1 MECPPNGTPRSLHYY
16 GVVVA
21 GISSRRERLSS
32 RRPAECFTNSSA
44 DVTGGRACNFYQRAD
59 LSSPFLTACLS
70 LFFFP
75 RLIPATPS
83 RYPRSLPRRCSSSG
97 FPSKRLSSSSSRG
110 KYQGTLSGRVF
121 PAYYLSDPTSI
132 SGPRAF
138 PCREIMHSPSER
150 RREGRRLPR
159 DRARRGF
166 QDNFLSSIREPA
178 LEANSCTIFNAR
190 LNVTS
195 APEKWT
201 IDVEAS
207 FLFLSVKLLGKGKRR
222 GAIYQI
228 F

>member
-1 MECPPNGTPRSLHYY
+1 
-16 GVVVA
+16 
-21 GISSRRERLSS
+21 
-32 RRPAECFTNSSA
+32 
-44 DVTGGRACNFYQRAD
+44 
-59 LSSPFLTACLS
+59 
-70 LFFFP
+70 
-75 RLIPATPS
+75 
-83 RYPRSLPRRCSSSG
+83 
-97 FPSKRLSSSSSRG
+97 
-110 KYQGTLSGRVF
+110 
-121 PAYYLSDPTSI
+121 
-132 SGPRAF
+132 
-138 PCREIMHSPSER
+138 MHSPSER
-150 RREGRRLPR
+150 RREGRRLSR